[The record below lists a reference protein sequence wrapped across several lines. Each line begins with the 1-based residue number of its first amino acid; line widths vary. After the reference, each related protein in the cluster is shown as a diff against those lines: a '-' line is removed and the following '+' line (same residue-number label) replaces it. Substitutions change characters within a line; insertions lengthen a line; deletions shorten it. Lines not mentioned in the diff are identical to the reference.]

1 MLGDML
7 VDKQLPEGQKYVE
20 IDAVGIRLFGEQGG
34 SLYDPY
40 VFPKAELFTL
50 RFIPYYLW
58 ANREEGEMRVWLTA
72 KERPKIQRDEL
83 IDLDAVA
90 ERHPKEWGAQ

>member
-1 MLGDML
+1 
-7 VDKQLPEGQKYVE
+7 
-20 IDAVGIRLFGEQGG
+20 
-34 SLYDPY
+34 
-40 VFPKAELFTL
+40 
-50 RFIPYYLW
+50 
-58 ANREEGEMRVWLTA
+58 MRVWLTA